1 MYFYDPAIF
10 IITSFCLSIVL
21 TDFTARP
28 RPQDWM
34 NFGAHWMDVRIELNK
49 DRLNWMD
56 IEIQLNKDGLN
67 WMDIGIELNKDR
79 LQGCQKDLE

>member
-10 IITSFCLSIVL
+10 IITSFCPSIVL

-34 NFGAHWMDVRIELNK
+34 NFGEHWMDVRIELNEWE
-49 DRLNWMD
+49 LNWTD
-56 IEIQLNKDGLN
+56 VRIESDKYRQGIKRMRTKLTRYKD
-67 WMDIGIELNKDR
+67 
-79 LQGCQKDLE
+79 